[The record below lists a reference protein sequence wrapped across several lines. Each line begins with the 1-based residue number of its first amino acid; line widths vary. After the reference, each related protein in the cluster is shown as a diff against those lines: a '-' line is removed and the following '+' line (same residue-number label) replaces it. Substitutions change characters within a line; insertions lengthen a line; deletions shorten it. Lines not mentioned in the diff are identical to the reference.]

1 METKKDFVEDGLST
15 IEIRD
20 KIKLIRQ
27 YLKNPNN
34 TTIEQKIEYLKLT
47 EKFFVERYPF
57 LFEMCIQDNF
67 NYETLDYFLN
77 MRDNIINNKMSSEE
91 ASKKV
96 GQEWFDKNVDIN
108 KIKKNKK

>member
-1 METKKDFVEDGLST
+1 MDKKDFVEDGLST
-15 IEIRD
+15 NEIRE
-20 KIKLIRQ
+20 KIKSIRQ

-34 TTIEQKIEYLKLT
+34 NTLEQKIEYLKLT
-47 EKFFVERYPF
+47 ESFFVERYPF
-57 LFEMCIQDNF
+57 LFDMCIKDDF
-67 NYETLDYFLN
+67 NYETLNYFLD

-96 GQEWFDKNVDIN
+96 GQEWFDKNIDVS